1 MSYDLCASIQ
11 AFNHQL
17 LNIVQEMRPVKMSG
31 IEIIIEVM
39 HNTYDTKRLDT
50 GLHKH
55 PFYELSIMTKGIMDY
70 VIRGKHLELDMEK
83 HNIIFIPPKTIHK
96 RVVHCI
102 PSVITGFQ
110 IQINATDVKYK
121 RFVNNLPNILR
132 KRGYII
138 PGSQE
143 IINLFDQIFLE
154 LNMEKPFFKDRTKM
168 LVNDFFIAFFRESFP
183 YQVKQLEKLNQTKQ
197 SGHNFQEH
205 LVALACRYVEEHL
218 ARQIQIDE
226 IALYCGMS
234 KRHLNRI
241 FSEHKG
247 MALGN
252 YVINRKINEARKK
265 IMRNDS
271 LIKDVAYELGFS
283 NVSYFCRLFK
293 KITGKTPEN
302 YREKR

>member
-1 MSYDLCASIQ
+1 MY
-11 AFNHQL
+11 
-17 LNIVQEMRPVKMSG
+17 PVKLGG
-31 IEIIIEVM
+31 IEIVVEVM
-39 HNTYDTKRLDT
+39 HNTYDTKLLDT

-55 PFYELSIMTKGIMDY
+55 PFYELSIMTRGSMDY
-70 VIRGKHLELDMEK
+70 IIKDKTFELDAEK
-83 HNIIFIPPKTIHK
+83 HNIIFIPPKTTHK

-102 PSVITGFQ
+102 PSIITGFQ
-110 IQINATDVKYK
+110 IQVNAIDVKYK
-121 RFVNNLPNILR
+121 RFVHNLSNVLR
-132 KRGYII
+132 ERGYIV
-138 PGSQE
+138 PCSSE
-143 IINLFDQIFLE
+143 ITNLINQIFSE
-154 LNMEKPFFKDRTKM
+154 LNMEDPFFKDKTK
-168 LVNDFFIAFFRESFP
+168 LLINEFFIAFFRESFSI
-183 YQVKQLEKLNQTKQ
+183 QMKQLEKLNLTRQ

-205 LVALACRYVEEHL
+205 LVSLACRYVEEHL

-271 LIKDVAYELGFS
+271 LIKDVAYDLGFS

-302 YREKR
+302 YREGR